1 MTHEPMKRPNV
12 ITIDGP
18 SGSGKGTLAARLAVH
33 YGYNLLDSGALY
45 RLLGLKANQQGLF
58 VDGAFQGGVTLTE
71 QLIDLALHLDIQ
83 FVPNQDQQL
92 VVLLDGQDVTQTIRT
107 EQAGSL
113 ASQVAVIP
121 EVRVALL
128 QRQHDFAVA
137 PGLVADGRDMGTVV
151 FTDAPAK
158 IYLTASAVA
167 RAERRVN
174 QLRNMAIDANI
185 SDILSDIEAR
195 DRRDT
200 ERAVAPLKPAEDA
213 LIVDSSSKGIE
224 EVFTELVR
232 YIDSK
237 IFDSKIFD
245 SKIFDSKIADSRTQ

>member
-1 MTHEPMKRPNV
+1 MTYESTKHPIV

-33 YGYNLLDSGALY
+33 YGFNLLDSGALY
-45 RLLGLKANQQGLF
+45 RLLGLKAQQQDLF
-58 VDGAFQGGVTLTE
+58 VDGIFRGGIVPTI
-71 QLIDLALHLDIQ
+71 QLVDLARTLDIQ
-83 FVPNQDQQL
+83 FIPNQDQQL
-92 VVLLDGQDVTQTIRT
+92 VVLLDGQDVTQAIRT
-107 EQAGSL
+107 EQTGNL
-113 ASQVAVIP
+113 ASQVAAIP

-128 QRQHDFAVA
+128 QRQHDFAVL

-174 QLRNMAIDANI
+174 QLRNMSIDANM

-200 ERAVAPLKPAEDA
+200 ERAVAPLKPADDA

-224 EVFTELVR
+224 EVFAELVR

-237 IFDSKIFD
+237 IVE
-245 SKIFDSKIADSRTQ
+245 SRIQ

>member
-1 MTHEPMKRPNV
+1 LSLKIDMTHEPMKRPNV

-121 EVRVALL
+121 
-128 QRQHDFAVA
+128 
-137 PGLVADGRDMGTVV
+137 
-151 FTDAPAK
+151 
-158 IYLTASAVA
+158 
-167 RAERRVN
+167 
-174 QLRNMAIDANI
+174 
-185 SDILSDIEAR
+185 
-195 DRRDT
+195 
-200 ERAVAPLKPAEDA
+200 
-213 LIVDSSSKGIE
+213 
-224 EVFTELVR
+224 
-232 YIDSK
+232 
-237 IFDSKIFD
+237 
-245 SKIFDSKIADSRTQ
+245 

>member
-1 MTHEPMKRPNV
+1 MVSQFVNTTKV

-45 RLLGLKANQQGLF
+45 RLLGLKAEQQGLF
-58 VDGAFQGGVTLTE
+58 VDGSFRDSVVPTA
-71 QLIDLALHLDIQ
+71 QLVDLALHLDIQ

-92 VVLLDGQDVTQTIRT
+92 VVLLDGNDVTQTIRT

-128 QRQHDFAVA
+128 QRQHDFAVL

-174 QLRNMAIDANI
+174 QLRNMAIDANM

-200 ERAVAPLKPAEDA
+200 ERAVAPLKPADDA

-224 EVFTELVR
+224 EVFAELVR
-232 YIDSK
+232 YIDSR
-237 IFDSKIFD
+237 I
-245 SKIFDSKIADSRTQ
+245 Q

>member
-1 MTHEPMKRPNV
+1 MVSETVNTTKV

-45 RLLGLKANQQGLF
+45 RLLGLKAEQQGLF
-58 VDGAFQGGVTLTE
+58 VNGVFRDGVVPTA
-71 QLIDLALHLDIQ
+71 QLVDLALHLDIQ
-83 FVPNQDQQL
+83 FVPNQEKQL
-92 VVLLDGQDVTQTIRT
+92 VVLLDGNDVTQTIRT

-128 QRQHDFAVA
+128 QRQHDFAVL

-224 EVFTELVR
+224 EVFAELVR
-232 YIDSK
+232 YIDLK
-237 IFDSKIFD
+237 IS
-245 SKIFDSKIADSRTQ
+245 DSRIQ

>member
-1 MTHEPMKRPNV
+1 MNCESTQIPV
-12 ITIDGP
+12 IITIDGP

-33 YGYNLLDSGALY
+33 YGYHLLDSGALY
-45 RLLGLKANQQGLF
+45 RLLGLKASQQSLF
-58 VDGAFQGGVTLTE
+58 VDGVFPSAITPIEKLV
-71 QLIDLALHLDIQ
+71 DLALTLDIQ
-83 FVPNQDQQL
+83 FIPNQDQHL
-92 VVLLDGQDVTQTIRT
+92 VVLLDGQDVTQQIRT
-107 EQAGSL
+107 EQVGSL
-113 ASQVAVIP
+113 ASQVASIP

-128 QRQHDFAVA
+128 QRQQDFAIL

-167 RAERRVN
+167 RAERRVK
-174 QLRNMAIDANI
+174 QLQNMAVVVSMCDV
-185 SDILSDIEAR
+185 LSDIEAR

-224 EVFTELVR
+224 QVFAELIL
-232 YIDSK
+232 YIDSR
-237 IFDSKIFD
+237 IQT
-245 SKIFDSKIADSRTQ
+245 AV

>member
-1 MTHEPMKRPNV
+1 MKRPIV

-45 RLLGLKANQQGLF
+45 RLLGLKADQQGLF
-58 VDGAFQGGVTLTE
+58 VDGAFQGGITPTV
-71 QLIDLALHLDIQ
+71 QLVDLALHLDIQ
-83 FVPNQDQQL
+83 FVPNQAQQL

-128 QRQHDFAVA
+128 QRQHDFAVL

-151 FTDAPAK
+151 FKDALAK

-185 SDILSDIEAR
+185 NDILSDIEAR
-195 DRRDT
+195 DRRDM
-200 ERAVAPLKPAEDA
+200 EREIAPLKPAADA

-224 EVFTELVR
+224 AVFAELVQ
-232 YIDSK
+232 YVDQQLQS
-237 IFDSKIFD
+237 
-245 SKIFDSKIADSRTQ
+245 

>member
-1 MTHEPMKRPNV
+1 MAYESTQLSNV

-45 RLLGLKANQQGLF
+45 RLLGLKAAQQNLF
-58 VDGAFQGGVTLTE
+58 VDGAFKDAVIPTARLV
-71 QLIDLALHLDIQ
+71 DLALTLDIQ
-83 FVPNQDQQL
+83 FIPNQEQQL
-92 VVLLDGQDVTQTIRT
+92 VVLLDGQDVTQQIRT

-128 QRQHDFAVA
+128 QRQHDFAVL

-167 RAERRVN
+167 RAERRVK
-174 QLRNMAIDANI
+174 QLQNMAIDANMN
-185 SDILSDIEAR
+185 DILSDIEAR

-224 EVFTELVR
+224 EVFAELVR
-232 YIDSK
+232 YIDSR
-237 IFDSKIFD
+237 I
-245 SKIFDSKIADSRTQ
+245 Q

>member
-1 MTHEPMKRPNV
+1 MKRPIV

-45 RLLGLKANQQGLF
+45 RLLGLKADQQGLF
-58 VDGAFQGGVTLTE
+58 VDGAFQGGITPTV
-71 QLIDLALHLDIQ
+71 QLVDLALHLDIQ
-83 FVPNQDQQL
+83 FVPNQAQQL

-128 QRQHDFAVA
+128 QRQHDFAVL

-151 FTDAPAK
+151 FKDALAK

-185 SDILSDIEAR
+185 NDILSDIEAR
-195 DRRDT
+195 DRRDM
-200 ERAVAPLKPAEDA
+200 EREIAPLKPAADA

-224 EVFTELVR
+224 AVFAELIQYV
-232 YIDSK
+232 DQQLQS
-237 IFDSKIFD
+237 
-245 SKIFDSKIADSRTQ
+245 

>member
-1 MTHEPMKRPNV
+1 MTSSSVNPVKV

-18 SGSGKGTLAARLAVH
+18 SGSGKGTIAARLAVH
-33 YGYNLLDSGALY
+33 YDYHLLDSGALY
-45 RLLGLKANQQGLF
+45 RLLGLKAEQQGLF
-58 VDGAFQGGVTLTE
+58 TDSGFRDGVLPTAELV
-71 QLIDLALHLDIQ
+71 DLALHLDIE
-83 FVPNQDQQL
+83 FVANPEQQL
-92 VVLLDGQDVTQTIRT
+92 IVLLDGQEVTQTIRT
-107 EQAGSL
+107 EQTGNL
-113 ASQVAVIP
+113 ASQIAAIP

-128 QRQHDFAVA
+128 QRQHDFAVS

-151 FTDAPAK
+151 FTDAPVK
-158 IYLTASAVA
+158 IYLTASAIA

-174 QLRNMAIDANI
+174 QLRQMAIDANM

-200 ERAVAPLKPAEDA
+200 DRAVAPLKPAKDA

-224 EVFTELVR
+224 QVFAELIG

-237 IFDSKIFD
+237 ISDFHP
-245 SKIFDSKIADSRTQ
+245 Q

>member
-1 MTHEPMKRPNV
+1 MVSETLSTTNI

-45 RLLGLKANQQGLF
+45 RLLGLKAEQQGLF
-58 VDGAFQGGVTLTE
+58 VDGAFRDDVVPTG
-71 QLIDLALHLDIQ
+71 QLVDLALHLDIQ

-107 EQAGSL
+107 EQSGSL

-128 QRQHDFAVA
+128 QRQHDFAVL

-151 FTDAPAK
+151 FTSAPAK

-174 QLRNMAIDANI
+174 QLRNMAIDANMN
-185 SDILSDIEAR
+185 DILSDIEAR

-224 EVFTELVR
+224 TVFAELVR
-232 YIDSK
+232 YIDLK
-237 IFDSKIFD
+237 ISG
-245 SKIFDSKIADSRTQ
+245 SRIQ

>member
-1 MTHEPMKRPNV
+1 MTSQSVNRTNV

-45 RLLGLKANQQGLF
+45 RLLGLKAEQQGLF
-58 VDGAFQGGVTLTE
+58 VNSAFREGIVPTA
-71 QLIDLALHLDIQ
+71 QLVDLALHLDIQ
-83 FVPNQDQQL
+83 FVPNKDQQL

-107 EQAGSL
+107 ELAGNL

-121 EVRVALL
+121 EVRAALL
-128 QRQHDFAVA
+128 QRQHDFAVM
-137 PGLVADGRDMGTVV
+137 PGLVADGRDMGTVI

-174 QLRNMAIDANI
+174 QLRNMAIDANMN
-185 SDILSDIEAR
+185 DILSDIEAR
-195 DRRDT
+195 DRRDM

-232 YIDSK
+232 HIDSCIK
-237 IFDSKIFD
+237 
-245 SKIFDSKIADSRTQ
+245 

>member
-1 MTHEPMKRPNV
+1 MKRPIV

-33 YGYNLLDSGALY
+33 YGYSLLDSGALY
-45 RLLGLKANQQGLF
+45 RLLGLKADQQGLF
-58 VDGAFQGGVTLTE
+58 VDGAFQGGITPTV
-71 QLIDLALHLDIQ
+71 QLVDLALHLDIQ
-83 FVPNQDQQL
+83 FVPNQAQQL

-128 QRQHDFAVA
+128 QRQHDFAVL

-151 FTDAPAK
+151 FKDALAK

-185 SDILSDIEAR
+185 NDILSDIEAR
-195 DRRDT
+195 DRRDM
-200 ERAVAPLKPAEDA
+200 EREIAPLKPAADA

-224 EVFTELVR
+224 AVFAELIQYV
-232 YIDSK
+232 DQQLQS
-237 IFDSKIFD
+237 
-245 SKIFDSKIADSRTQ
+245 

>member
-1 MTHEPMKRPNV
+1 MASETVQTKKV

-45 RLLGLKANQQGLF
+45 RLLGLKAEQQGLF
-58 VDGAFQGGVTLTE
+58 ENGAFRDGVVPTE
-71 QLIDLALHLDIQ
+71 QLVDLALHLDIQ
-83 FVPNQDQQL
+83 FVPNEDQQL
-92 VVLLDGQDVTQTIRT
+92 VVLLDGNDVTQTIRT

-128 QRQHDFAVA
+128 QRQHDFAIL

-174 QLRNMAIDANI
+174 QLRNMAIDANM

-200 ERAVAPLKPAEDA
+200 ERAVAPLKPADDA

-224 EVFTELVR
+224 EVFAELVR
-232 YIDSK
+232 YIDSR
-237 IFDSKIFD
+237 I
-245 SKIFDSKIADSRTQ
+245 Q

>member
-1 MTHEPMKRPNV
+1 MTSQSVNRTNV

-45 RLLGLKANQQGLF
+45 RLLGLKAEQQGLF
-58 VDGAFQGGVTLTE
+58 VSGAFREGIVPTA
-71 QLIDLALHLDIQ
+71 QLVDLALHLDIQ
-83 FVPNQDQQL
+83 FVPNKDQQL

-107 EQAGSL
+107 ELAGNL

-121 EVRVALL
+121 EVRAALV
-128 QRQHDFAVA
+128 QRQHDFAVL
-137 PGLVADGRDMGTVV
+137 PGLVADGRDMGTVI

-174 QLRNMAIDANI
+174 QLRNMAIDANMN
-185 SDILSDIEAR
+185 DILSDIEAR
-195 DRRDT
+195 DRRDM

-232 YIDSK
+232 HIDSCIK
-237 IFDSKIFD
+237 
-245 SKIFDSKIADSRTQ
+245 

>member
-1 MTHEPMKRPNV
+1 MTSESVQATKV

-45 RLLGLKANQQGLF
+45 RLLGLKADQQGLF
-58 VDGAFQGGVTLTE
+58 VNGAFRDGVVPTA
-71 QLIDLALHLDIQ
+71 QLVDLALHLDIQ

-92 VVLLDGQDVTQTIRT
+92 VVLLDGNDVTQTIRT

-128 QRQHDFAVA
+128 QRQHDFAVL

-174 QLRNMAIDANI
+174 QLRNMAIDANM

-200 ERAVAPLKPAEDA
+200 ERAVAPLKPADDA

-224 EVFTELVR
+224 EVFAELVS
-232 YIDSK
+232 YIDLK
-237 IFDSKIFD
+237 IS
-245 SKIFDSKIADSRTQ
+245 DSRIQ

>member
-1 MTHEPMKRPNV
+1 
-12 ITIDGP
+12 
-18 SGSGKGTLAARLAVH
+18 
-33 YGYNLLDSGALY
+33 
-45 RLLGLKANQQGLF
+45 
-58 VDGAFQGGVTLTE
+58 
-71 QLIDLALHLDIQ
+71 
-83 FVPNQDQQL
+83 
-92 VVLLDGQDVTQTIRT
+92 
-107 EQAGSL
+107 
-113 ASQVAVIP
+113 
-121 EVRVALL
+121 VRVALL

-151 FTDAPAK
+151 FTEAPAK

-174 QLRNMAIDANI
+174 QLRKMAIDANM

-232 YIDSK
+232 YIDSR
-237 IFDSKIFD
+237 I
-245 SKIFDSKIADSRTQ
+245 

>member
-1 MTHEPMKRPNV
+1 MTYESTQLPNV

-45 RLLGLKANQQGLF
+45 RLLGLKAAQQNLF
-58 VDGAFQGGVTLTE
+58 VDGAFKDAVVPTA
-71 QLIDLALHLDIQ
+71 QLVDLALTLDIQ
-83 FVPNQDQQL
+83 FIPNQEQQL
-92 VVLLDGQDVTQTIRT
+92 VVFLDGQDVTQTIRT

-121 EVRVALL
+121 DVRVALL
-128 QRQHDFAVA
+128 QRQHDFAVL

-167 RAERRVN
+167 RAERRVK
-174 QLRNMAIDANI
+174 QLQNMAIAANI

-224 EVFTELVR
+224 EVFAELVR
-232 YIDSK
+232 FIDLK
-237 IFDSKIFD
+237 IS
-245 SKIFDSKIADSRTQ
+245 DSRIQ

>member
-1 MTHEPMKRPNV
+1 MASESVNTAKV

-45 RLLGLKANQQGLF
+45 RLLGLKAEQQGLF
-58 VDGAFQGGVTLTE
+58 VCGAFRDGAVPIA
-71 QLIDLALHLDIQ
+71 QLVELALHLDIQ

-92 VVLLDGQDVTQTIRT
+92 VVLLHGQDVTQTIRT

-128 QRQHDFAVA
+128 QRQHDFAVL

-174 QLRNMAIDANI
+174 QLRDMAIDANI

-200 ERAVAPLKPAEDA
+200 ERAVAPLKPADDA

-224 EVFTELVR
+224 EVFAELVS
-232 YIDSK
+232 YIDSR
-237 IFDSKIFD
+237 I
-245 SKIFDSKIADSRTQ
+245 Q

>member
-1 MTHEPMKRPNV
+1 MTHEPMKRPIV

-33 YGYNLLDSGALY
+33 YGYSLLDSGALY
-45 RLLGLKANQQGLF
+45 RLLGLKADQQGLF
-58 VDGAFQGGVTLTE
+58 VDGAFQGGITPTV
-71 QLIDLALHLDIQ
+71 QLVDLALHLDIQ
-83 FVPNQDQQL
+83 FVPNQAQQL

-128 QRQHDFAVA
+128 QRQHDFAVL

-151 FTDAPAK
+151 FKDALAK

-185 SDILSDIEAR
+185 NDILSDIEAR
-195 DRRDT
+195 DRRDM
-200 ERAVAPLKPAEDA
+200 EREIAPLKPAADA

-224 EVFTELVR
+224 AVFAELIQYV
-232 YIDSK
+232 DQQLQS
-237 IFDSKIFD
+237 
-245 SKIFDSKIADSRTQ
+245 

>member
-1 MTHEPMKRPNV
+1 MTSESVSSAKV

-45 RLLGLKANQQGLF
+45 RLLGLKAEQQGLF
-58 VDGAFQGGVTLTE
+58 VDGAFHGELPPTA
-71 QLIDLALHLDIQ
+71 QLVNLALYLDIQ

-92 VVLLDGQDVTQTIRT
+92 VVLLDGQDVTQMIRT
-107 EQAGSL
+107 EQTGSL

-128 QRQHDFAVA
+128 QRQHDFAVL

-174 QLRNMAIDANI
+174 QLRNMAVGANM

-213 LIVDSSSKGIE
+213 LIVDSSSMGIE
-224 EVFTELVR
+224 AVFAELVR
-232 YIDSK
+232 FIDSK
-237 IFDSKIFD
+237 IGV
-245 SKIFDSKIADSRTQ
+245 SRI

>member
-1 MTHEPMKRPNV
+1 MASETVQTKKV

-45 RLLGLKANQQGLF
+45 RLLGLKAEQQGLF
-58 VDGAFQGGVTLTE
+58 VNGAFRDAVVPTA
-71 QLIDLALHLDIQ
+71 QLVDLALHLDIQ
-83 FVPNQDQQL
+83 FVPNEDQQL
-92 VVLLDGQDVTQTIRT
+92 VVLLDGKDVTQKIRT

-128 QRQHDFAVA
+128 QRQHDFAVL

-151 FTDAPAK
+151 FTDALAK

-174 QLRNMAIDANI
+174 QLRNMAIDANM

-200 ERAVAPLKPAEDA
+200 ERAVAPLKPADDA

-224 EVFTELVR
+224 EVFAELVR
-232 YIDSK
+232 YIDSR
-237 IFDSKIFD
+237 I
-245 SKIFDSKIADSRTQ
+245 Q

>member
-1 MTHEPMKRPNV
+1 MASQSVNTPKI

-45 RLLGLKANQQGLF
+45 RLLGLKAEQQGFF
-58 VDGAFQGGVTLTE
+58 VNGAFRDGVAPTA
-71 QLIDLALHLDIQ
+71 QLVDLALHLDIQ

-92 VVLLDGQDVTQTIRT
+92 VVLLDGNDVTQTIRT

-121 EVRVALL
+121 EVRLALL
-128 QRQHDFAVA
+128 KRQHDFAVL
-137 PGLVADGRDMGTVV
+137 PGLVADGRDMGTIV

-174 QLRNMAIDANI
+174 QLRNMAIDANM

-200 ERAVAPLKPAEDA
+200 ERAVAPLKPAADA

-224 EVFTELVR
+224 AVFAELVS
-232 YIDSK
+232 YIDSR
-237 IFDSKIFD
+237 I
-245 SKIFDSKIADSRTQ
+245 Q

>member
-1 MTHEPMKRPNV
+1 MTHEPIKRPVV

-45 RLLGLKANQQGLF
+45 RLLGLKAEQQGLF
-58 VDGAFQGGVTLTE
+58 VEGAFQSDVAPIA
-71 QLIDLALHLDIQ
+71 QLVDLARRLDIQ
-83 FVPNQDQQL
+83 FVPNIEQQL
-92 VVLLDGQDVTQTIRT
+92 LVLLDGQDVTQRIRT

-151 FTDAPAK
+151 FTDAPVK
-158 IYLTASAVA
+158 IYLTASAEA
-167 RAERRVN
+167 RASRRVN
-174 QLRNMAIDANI
+174 QLREMAIDANM

-195 DRRDT
+195 DRRDM
-200 ERAVAPLKPAEDA
+200 EREVAPLKPAADA
-213 LIVDSSSKGIE
+213 LIVDSSTKGIE
-224 EVFTELVR
+224 AVFAELVQ
-232 YIDSK
+232 YVDQQLQS
-237 IFDSKIFD
+237 
-245 SKIFDSKIADSRTQ
+245 

>member
-1 MTHEPMKRPNV
+1 MTHEPMKRPIV

-45 RLLGLKANQQGLF
+45 RLLGLKADQQGLF
-58 VDGAFQGGVTLTE
+58 VDGAFQGGITPTV
-71 QLIDLALHLDIQ
+71 QLVDLALHLDIQ
-83 FVPNQDQQL
+83 FVPNQAQQL

-128 QRQHDFAVA
+128 QRQHDFAVL

-151 FTDAPAK
+151 FKDALAK

-185 SDILSDIEAR
+185 NDILSDIEAR
-195 DRRDT
+195 DRRDM
-200 ERAVAPLKPAEDA
+200 EREIAPLKPAADA

-224 EVFTELVR
+224 AVFAELIQYV
-232 YIDSK
+232 DQQLQS
-237 IFDSKIFD
+237 
-245 SKIFDSKIADSRTQ
+245 